1 MLSTLDATTLR
12 LRVKITEVA
21 NSIVFSGPSDQ
32 REVIVADKT
41 RHEDIVVQ
49 LTSPKLRYTISGKD
63 QNDTVVEQQQITA
76 DARVDI
82 EDIWVD
88 NILIEKWAMSPMCSF
103 RPDYTEQ
110 HRSYASQHNLTLK
123 EVFTNEWSFYFNGCL
138 EFDLTDFFIKYN
150 QVLTS
155 GLEHYN
161 HWVKESHLGHINPA
175 KLHELKQLLQT
186 L

>member
-12 LRVKITEVA
+12 LRVKITQVV

-32 REVIVADKT
+32 REVFVTDNS
-41 RHEDIVVQ
+41 RYEDIVVQ
-49 LTSPKLRYTISGKD
+49 LTSSKLCYTISGKD
-63 QNDTVVEQQQITA
+63 QNDTVVEHSNIIA

-103 RPDYTEQ
+103 CPEYTEQ

-123 EVFTNEWSFYFNGCL
+123 EVFTNEWSFYFNGRL
-138 EFDLTDFFIKYN
+138 EFDLSNFFIKYN

-161 HWVKESHLGHINPA
+161 HWVKESHLGHINPD